1 MPKHNKSENRHPVDM
16 LSDVRDQIKA
26 LEADEKALRAMIIES
41 GDTVGDDNVAM
52 IKESTRKTLDRP
64 SLEAHYGKDVIA
76 KFCKESAVTTLTLY
90 RKAEQ
95 QIDVFS

>member
-1 MPKHNKSENRHPVDM
+1 MPNTTETQNRHPVDQ
-16 LSDVRDQIKA
+16 LFDVREQIKL
-26 LEADEKALRAMIIES
+26 LEAEEKALRAHIMDS
-41 GDTVGDDNVAM
+41 GDTDGDEHVAM
-52 IKESTRKTLDRP
+52 VKESTRKTLDRP

-90 RKAEQ
+90 KKAAQ